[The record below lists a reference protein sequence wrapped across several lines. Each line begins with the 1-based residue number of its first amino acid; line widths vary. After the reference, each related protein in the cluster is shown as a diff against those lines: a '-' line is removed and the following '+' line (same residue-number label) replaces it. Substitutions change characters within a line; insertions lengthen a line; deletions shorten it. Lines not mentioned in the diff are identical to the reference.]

1 VSALKASTSWAA
13 VLLVAASV
21 VAGPAVKAEDQ
32 RLRPLQESGTWID
45 VYDWAPSYTKKPRVT
60 AATMKLIKAADV
72 GTIYVQ
78 AARSEHA
85 APLVD
90 RASLRR
96 MITAARAENLNV
108 VLWYLPSYRPDR
120 DLARITAMQSL
131 RPDGIALDLESRK
144 PPSQKQVLDLLTAT
158 RRVVPESTVLMAVV
172 YPPGSS
178 GVTGRTTWSNFPWA
192 KADGLVDAWAVMAYY
207 RESRL
212 HSRDAGAYVRSSV
225 EALRKEIGGE
235 PQIHAIMGVAS
246 TAAEVR
252 AVRTSTDALVIGLS
266 IYDWA
271 SSTPSAHMALRR
283 R

>member
-1 VSALKASTSWAA
+1 LKKIVSWAA
-13 VLLVAASV
+13 ALVLVISISPTSGANADDLKLLPV
-21 VAGPAVKAEDQ
+21 Q
-32 RLRPLQESGTWID
+32 QTGTWID

-60 AATMKLIKAADV
+60 PASMKMIKAANV
-72 GTIYVQ
+72 GTIYLQ

-85 APLVD
+85 ATLVD
-90 RASLRR
+90 RTTLRR
-96 MITAARAENLNV
+96 MITAARAEGLNV
-108 VLWYLPSYRPDR
+108 VLWYLPSYRSDR
-120 DLARITAMQSL
+120 DQARITAMQSL

-144 PPSQKQVLDLLTAT
+144 PPSQKQVIDLLTAT
-158 RRVVPESTVLMAVV
+158 RRAVPESTVLMAVV
-172 YPPGSS
+172 YPPSSS
-178 GVTGRTTWSNFPWA
+178 GVAGRTTWPDFPWA
-192 KADGLVDAWAVMAYY
+192 KADRLVDAWAVMAYY

-225 EALRKEIGGE
+225 EALRREIGGE

-246 TAAEVR
+246 SASEVR
-252 AVRTSTDALVIGLS
+252 AVRKATDGLVIGLS

>member
-1 VSALKASTSWAA
+1 LALMFVMSIAPTSAVNADDLN
-13 VLLVAASV
+13 LL
-21 VAGPAVKAEDQ
+21 P
-32 RLRPLQESGTWID
+32 LRQSGTWID
-45 VYDWAPSYTKKPRVT
+45 VYDWAPSYTKRPRVT
-60 AATMKLIKAADV
+60 PATMRTIKAADV
-72 GTIYVQ
+72 GTIYLQ

-85 APLVD
+85 ATLVD
-90 RASLRR
+90 RTILRR
-96 MITAARAENLNV
+96 MIAAARAQGMNV

-144 PPSQKQVLDLLTAT
+144 SPSQKQVVDLLTAT
-158 RRVVPESTVLMAVV
+158 RRVVPASILLMSVV
-172 YPPGSS
+172 YPPSSS
-178 GVTGRTTWSNFPWA
+178 GVAGRTTWSDFPWA
-192 KADGLVDAWAVMAYY
+192 KADRLVDAWAVMAYY

-212 HSRDAGAYVRSSV
+212 HSRDAGEYVRKSV
-225 EALRKEIGGE
+225 EALRNEIGGE

-246 TAAEVR
+246 TVAEVR
-252 AVRTSTDALVIGLS
+252 AVRTATDALVIGQS